1 MKVEYNRQGAARK
14 ELVQAISA
22 ITGEKA
28 KYLFLPTKAY
38 RIGSIMVWK
47 NGAMECEDGE
57 LFQKVV
63 KELEARGFKPEETAA
78 EQAATEETPEQ
89 EPVKE
94 TAEPDANPEPEL
106 SQETAELEEGTE
118 PETAQEPEETPE
130 KVDTLTISF
139 PDDFTEEDFEKLQ
152 NLVASKAGLFKKALG
167 TDDLTIIRS
176 EGKINFPWFHEAD
189 GAKVQAYSRLVKACA
204 SLPRTP
210 NGSRPKNMK
219 SPTRNTPSGVSSCAW
234 ALSGRNTRTA
244 ERSCWKSS
252 VGQRPSGTEG
262 KKMRFPNKELLEFL
276 QQEYPPEPGYA
287 LPGWTIPRH
296 RLWVRKAR

>member
-57 LFQKVV
+57 PFQKVV
-63 KELEARGFKPEETAA
+63 KELEDRGFKPEETAA

-94 TAEPDANPEPEL
+94 TAEPDANSEPEL
-106 SQETAELEEGTE
+106 SQEGTE

-152 NLVASKAGLFKKALG
+152 NLVASKAGLFKKG
-167 TDDLTIIRS
+167 P
-176 EGKINFPWFHEAD
+176 GD
-189 GAKVQAYSRLVKACA
+189 G
-204 SLPRTP
+204 
-210 NGSRPKNMK
+210 
-219 SPTRNTPSGVSSCAW
+219 
-234 ALSGRNTRTA
+234 
-244 ERSCWKSS
+244 
-252 VGQRPSGTEG
+252 
-262 KKMRFPNKELLEFL
+262 
-276 QQEYPPEPGYA
+276 
-287 LPGWTIPRH
+287 
-296 RLWVRKAR
+296 

>member
-63 KELEARGFKPEETAA
+63 KELEARGFKPE
-78 EQAATEETPEQ
+78 
-89 EPVKE
+89 E

-189 GAKVQAYSRLVKACA
+189 GAKVQAYSRLVKALCQFA
-204 SLPRTP
+204 KNAKRVTAKEHEVP
-210 NGSRPKNMK
+210 NEKYAFRCFLLRLGFIGKEYKDCRKILLEK
-219 SPTRNTPSGVSSCAW
+219 
-234 ALSGRNTRTA
+234 LSGSAAFRN
-244 ERSCWKSS
+244 
-252 VGQRPSGTEG
+252 GG
-262 KKMRFPNKELLEFL
+262 KKDAVS
-276 QQEYPPEPGYA
+276 Q
-287 LPGWTIPRH
+287 
-296 RLWVRKAR
+296 